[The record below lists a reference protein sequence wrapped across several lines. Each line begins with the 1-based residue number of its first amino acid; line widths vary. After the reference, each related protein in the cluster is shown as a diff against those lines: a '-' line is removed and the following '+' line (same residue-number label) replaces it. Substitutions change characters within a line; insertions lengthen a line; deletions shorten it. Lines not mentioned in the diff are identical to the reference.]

1 MLKVKVDF
9 KSFFRRG
16 LPNTENEF
24 LICLI
29 TGLQGSG
36 KTYYGIKK
44 MEELGGYQKGG
55 VVIYTNILSY
65 HSDINEVR
73 YFNSISE
80 LYDNHVKD
88 CVFLIDELSKVYVK
102 DSKIDRAFYSWL
114 QQSRKHRRKVYM
126 ITQEYIQVP
135 QWLRGVANLVYTTR
149 KYGFV
154 CITSLGTPVLTED
167 KEWGINELS
176 ITIYKRNK
184 KIANLYDTFELINSL

>member
-9 KSFFRRG
+9 KSFIRRG

-24 LICLI
+24 MICLI

-36 KTYYGIKK
+36 KSYYGIKK
-44 MEELGGYQKGG
+44 MEEMGERNGGI
-55 VVIYTNILSY
+55 VVYTNILSY
-65 HSDINEVR
+65 SSPINEVR

-80 LYDNHVKD
+80 LYNNHEKD

-114 QQSRKHRRKVYM
+114 QQSRKHRRQVYM

-149 KYGFV
+149 KYLFF
-154 CITSLGTPVLTED
+154 CITSLGIPVLTVD
-167 KEWGINELS
+167 KEWGIDELAM
-176 ITIYKRNK
+176 TIYKRNQY
-184 KIANLYDTFELINSL
+184 IANLYDTYELINSL